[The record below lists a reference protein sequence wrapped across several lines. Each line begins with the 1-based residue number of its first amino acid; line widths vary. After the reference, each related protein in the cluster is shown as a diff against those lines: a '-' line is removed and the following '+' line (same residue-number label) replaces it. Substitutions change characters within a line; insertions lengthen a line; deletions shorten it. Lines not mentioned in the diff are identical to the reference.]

1 MRRHS
6 PLHHHASRSRECHL
20 IFPSIVILPMSSYIP
35 PSYRPAGRDRPLTA
49 RLGAVNVLPRKCRGR
64 GKAAFLISPH
74 RFGTAPFLPMSRA
87 RYSDRGGLRKGIDD
101 FGPKKAAKIR
111 PRFAHTS
118 GCPDQLQQPRGHAIA
133 CPRGISSGIPT
144 PLVGPS

>member
-1 MRRHS
+1 MS
-6 PLHHHASRSRECHL
+6 CMGTPQQVATDAAKPL
-20 IFPSIVILPMSSYIP
+20 F
-35 PSYRPAGRDRPLTA
+35 SYRPYWA
-49 RLGAVNVLPRKCRGR
+49 
-64 GKAAFLISPH
+64 H